1 MQVFSDFDLK
11 GKKVIMRVDFNVP
24 LNEDLTVS
32 DDSRLR
38 AALPSIRLLLE
49 KGAAVILMSH
59 LGRPKNGPENK
70 FSLRH
75 IVEPLETLLKHSIQ
89 FVDDCIGTDVQK
101 ASVHLK
107 AGEIL
112 LLENLRFHIEE
123 KKGDLAFAKQ
133 LANLADFYV
142 NDAFG
147 TAHRAHASTAIIAQ
161 FFEGRK
167 AAGLLMARE
176 VDEAKRLMEQPAK
189 PFTAILGGAKVSD
202 KIPVIENLLKI
213 VDHILIGGGMAY
225 TFIAALGGKI
235 GKSICEPEQFEL
247 CLTLLEKAKN
257 MGVNIHLPVD
267 SIIADQFNNDAKIQ
281 FARIDEIPDHWLG
294 LDIGAD
300 TAKSFRDII
309 LSSNTVLWNG
319 PMGVFEMKTFS
330 GGTRVIGY
338 AIAEATENGCYSL
351 VGGGDSV
358 AAINQM
364 HLADDISFVST
375 GGGAMLELL
384 EGKALPGIIAIGN

>member
-89 FVDDCIGTDVQK
+89 FVDDCIGTYVQK

-189 PFTAILGGAKVSD
+189 PFTAILGGRRIIK
-202 KIPVIENLLKI
+202 KIPVITNRVRI
-213 VDHILIGGGMAY
+213 VDNIWIGGRRAY
-225 TFIAALGGKI
+225 TCFAGMGHKKRRTLGVA
-235 GKSICEPEQFEL
+235 EQFDR
-247 CLTLLEKAKN
+247 C
-257 MGVNIHLPVD
+257 
-267 SIIADQFNNDAKIQ
+267 
-281 FARIDEIPDHWLG
+281 
-294 LDIGAD
+294 
-300 TAKSFRDII
+300 
-309 LSSNTVLWNG
+309 
-319 PMGVFEMKTFS
+319 
-330 GGTRVIGY
+330 
-338 AIAEATENGCYSL
+338 SL
-351 VGGGDSV
+351 
-358 AAINQM
+358 
-364 HLADDISFVST
+364 
-375 GGGAMLELL
+375 
-384 EGKALPGIIAIGN
+384 